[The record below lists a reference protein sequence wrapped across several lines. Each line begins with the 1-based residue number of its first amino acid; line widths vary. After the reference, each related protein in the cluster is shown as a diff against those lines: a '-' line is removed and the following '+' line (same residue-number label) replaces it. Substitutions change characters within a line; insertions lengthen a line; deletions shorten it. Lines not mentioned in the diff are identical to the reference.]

1 MTARARLHRALVAFT
16 GMPDSMAT
24 PLPGF
29 WGRSGGSRVDTLAE
43 TELSR
48 DLGVDPDFVIAPPP
62 PLDDS
67 TRSRLR
73 RRALVLIALGFAT
86 LGTLLGISDPRFT
99 P

>member
-1 MTARARLHRALVAFT
+1 MSAK
-16 GMPDSMAT
+16 MN
-24 PLPGF
+24 LPGF
-29 WGRSGGSRVDTLAE
+29 WGRAGGSRVDTLAE
-43 TELSR
+43 TELAC
-48 DLGVDPDFVIAPPP
+48 DIAPDAERVIAPPP